1 MPDPRD
7 EDAPAA
13 DPGDRT
19 PPHDLLAEQSALG
32 SMMLSR
38 DAVDAVVAEVRGAD
52 FYIPK
57 HELIFAAITAL
68 TGRGE
73 PVDVITVTAELSKSG
88 QIGRAGGAEYL
99 HTLTGIPSTTANAGF
114 HAGIIADL
122 AKRRRMI
129 EAGTRV
135 VQMGYASEG
144 NTDDLIETARAEV
157 DAVQGLRRHPLR
169 MMGEGLLHLAETLET
184 KPRYLPS
191 PWDTLNEM
199 IGGFAPGELTV
210 IAARPGE
217 GKSVMLLQAALK
229 AARSGVVAFCS
240 AEMSFEQLQ
249 LRMVSQFGE
258 IHMTTLR
265 SHALSEQDWHRFA
278 DARRLTEGAP
288 VFLDDS
294 GASETAT
301 IGTIRNHVRAVSKRG
316 TLAMAVVD
324 YLQLI
329 EGPGENRVRE
339 VDGVARSLAQ
349 MAAEY
354 DVPVIVAAQLNR
366 GQPSRG
372 AARPVPTLR
381 DLRESGGIEAN
392 ATSVL
397 LLHRDP
403 DKRPNEI
410 DVIIAKNKQGR
421 MGSVTLKWEA
431 HYARVTDKNWRD
443 KLWGNDEELQ

>member
-169 MMGEGLLHLAETLET
+169 MIGEGLLHLAETLET
-184 KPRYLPS
+184 KPRYLPT
-191 PWDTLNEM
+191 PWVTLNEM

-210 IAARPGE
+210 IAARPG
-217 GKSVMLLQAALK
+217 
-229 AARSGVVAFCS
+229 
-240 AEMSFEQLQ
+240 
-249 LRMVSQFGE
+249 
-258 IHMTTLR
+258 
-265 SHALSEQDWHRFA
+265 
-278 DARRLTEGAP
+278 
-288 VFLDDS
+288 
-294 GASETAT
+294 GAS
-301 IGTIRNHVRAVSKRG
+301 R
-316 TLAMAVVD
+316 
-324 YLQLI
+324 
-329 EGPGENRVRE
+329 
-339 VDGVARSLAQ
+339 
-349 MAAEY
+349 
-354 DVPVIVAAQLNR
+354 
-366 GQPSRG
+366 
-372 AARPVPTLR
+372 
-381 DLRESGGIEAN
+381 
-392 ATSVL
+392 
-397 LLHRDP
+397 
-403 DKRPNEI
+403 
-410 DVIIAKNKQGR
+410 
-421 MGSVTLKWEA
+421 
-431 HYARVTDKNWRD
+431 
-443 KLWGNDEELQ
+443 